1 MFSSYKKGT
10 IVKKTLIAATLTS
23 FALGGAASVNAQ
35 NIQVIPSGSS
45 PSTIA
50 DPRNF
55 SGHVVV
61 DLLAPP
67 SIETPAASG
76 LVTFAPR
83 ARTAW
88 HTHPAGQMLIVT
100 AGRGWVQQVGQ
111 ARREIKPSDVVWIPA
126 GVKHWHGATDTNG
139 MSHIAVTYIR
149 DGKNAD
155 WMELVTDR
163 LWCINNYLQLQCL
176 SLRVTRIIEPISPVS
191 ADFHLDASD
200 C

>member
-23 FALGGAASVNAQ
+23 IALGGAASANAQ

-61 DLLAPP
+61 DLLTPP

-100 AGRGWVQQVGQ
+100 AGKGWVQRGVDP
-111 ARREIKPSDVVWIPA
+111 RRRPA
-126 GVKHWHGATDTNG
+126 GWPRCRLRPGQDG
-139 MSHIAVTYIR
+139 IAGQGDR
-149 DGKNAD
+149 RHP
-155 WMELVTDR
+155 ELSAWR
-163 LWCINNYLQLQCL
+163 LRL
-176 SLRVTRIIEPISPVS
+176 LRTPG
-191 ADFHLDASD
+191 D
-200 C
+200 

>member
-1 MFSSYKKGT
+1 
-10 IVKKTLIAATLTS
+10 V
-23 FALGGAASVNAQ
+23 
-35 NIQVIPSGSS
+35 
-45 PSTIA
+45 
-50 DPRNF
+50 
-55 SGHVVV
+55 
-61 DLLAPP
+61 
-67 SIETPAASG
+67 
-76 LVTFAPR
+76 
-83 ARTAW
+83 
-88 HTHPAGQMLIVT
+88 
-100 AGRGWVQQVGQ
+100 VQQVGQ